1 LIYFKSNFFF
11 NLGGLIYDI
20 FLTTLEV
27 ILDNTCF
34 LCSKEIENTSLV
46 FKNSDLTINHMA
58 IPTQMKEDDVICVHC
73 FNQRLR
79 NTTTNINKKRIDALV
94 AILQNEMDKN
104 EINIDS
110 ILEKLDKEMEQWS
123 LSEPVKTFYLIE
135 VMDIIE
141 IAVQDQ
147 SNNLA
152 TINQIRNLLS
162 LNFDLKTQS
171 EE

>member
-1 LIYFKSNFFF
+1 
-11 NLGGLIYDI
+11 
-20 FLTTLEV
+20 
-27 ILDNTCF
+27 
-34 LCSKEIENTSLV
+34 
-46 FKNSDLTINHMA
+46 
-58 IPTQMKEDDVICVHC
+58 MKEDDVICVHC
-73 FNQRLR
+73 FNYRLR
-79 NTTTNINKKRIDALV
+79 SPTTNISKIRIDALV
-94 AILQNEMDKN
+94 DILQKEMDKN
-104 EINIDS
+104 EINVDS
-110 ILEKLDKEMEQWS
+110 VLEKLDKEMEQWS

-147 SNNLA
+147 ANKIS